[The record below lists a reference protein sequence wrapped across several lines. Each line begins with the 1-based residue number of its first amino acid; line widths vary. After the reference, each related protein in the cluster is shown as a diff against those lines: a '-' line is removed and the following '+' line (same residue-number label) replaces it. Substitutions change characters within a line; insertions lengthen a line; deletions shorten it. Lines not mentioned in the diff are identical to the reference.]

1 VGPGE
6 RVLVVGD
13 ASLQPLAV
21 SLENTGA
28 EVVVHGDRLE
38 AAVAARR
45 AARSP
50 GSDVPSL
57 SAQPAEGR
65 ASFDHLL
72 AVIAD
77 GMSPGE
83 VVAPVVG
90 LLRVDGYAGIGVTAT
105 PHPLLGHVPTVR
117 RLGRELAGY
126 GLAVERVL
134 AVRQSLADV
143 RHLVPLSG
151 QPLRWFL
158 RDVLLPWSPRG
169 AIAARLGAAVA
180 PSRLLHRAFPAL
192 FVVARRVA
200 DA

>member
-1 VGPGE
+1 VAQTRRGPRVDIHTTRGLGLALPVGPGE

-45 AARSP
+45 AARST

-134 AVRQSLADV
+134 ADE
-143 RHLVPLSG
+143 SG
-151 QPLRWFL
+151 RE
-158 RDVLLPWSPRG
+158 LPKACER
-169 AIAARLGAAVA
+169 
-180 PSRLLHRAFPAL
+180 
-192 FVVARRVA
+192 
-200 DA
+200 